1 VETDSIPQQTHEVP
15 QQIDSADLVVGILT
29 ELDSDAISRMCGA
42 LQSLPGPARIA
53 ILQHDTRNS
62 PAELELV
69 AAPDAPSI
77 FFAPSLLTNPDGP
90 GAGPLSMASTYKSVF
105 AAGEKL
111 QSRGCCIIASKHE
124 SSGAHWASELARPML
139 EQNFD
144 LVVPRYAQHRFDG
157 LLNSCII
164 APLIRSLYGRRLH
177 NPMGPDFG
185 VSRRLFQKL
194 LGSDRSGKSGGNGLH
209 PLASLAPA
217 AVCENLSVAEVHFG
231 ARVYPPPDW
240 TNTSS
245 ILAEALG
252 PVFQDMERN
261 ASCWQRTR
269 VSASVLAIGQ
279 PPRVREDTGTV
290 DVGRLVESFQLG
302 NRALQEIWA
311 LVLPPYTLLELK
323 KLSRFTAE
331 QFRMPDDLWVR
342 IVYDFALAHR
352 LRTINRD
359 HLLKSM
365 TPLYLGWVAS
375 YARDMQADDS
385 ITPDERLERL
395 ALAFE
400 AEKPYLVSR
409 WRWPDRF
416 NP

>member
-1 VETDSIPQQTHEVP
+1 METDAIPQPAEEEA

-29 ELDSDAISRMCGA
+29 ELGSDAISRMCGS
-42 LQSLPGPARIA
+42 LQALPGPARIA
-53 ILQHDTRNS
+53 ILQHDTRNG
-62 PAELELV
+62 PA
-69 AAPDAPSI
+69 ATSPDAPSI
-77 FFAPSLLTNPDGP
+77 FFVPSLLTNPDGP
-90 GAGPLSMASTYKSVF
+90 GAGPLGMAETYKSVF

-111 QSRGCCIIASKHE
+111 QSRGCCIVASKHE
-124 SSGAHWASELARPML
+124 SSGAHWASELARPLL
-139 EQNFD
+139 EQNVD

-157 LLNSCII
+157 LLNSGII

-194 LGSDRSGKSGGNGLH
+194 LGTERSGKSGANGFH

-217 AVCENLSVAEVHFG
+217 ALCDNLSVAEVHFG
-231 ARVYPPPDW
+231 ARVYPSPDW
-240 TNTSS
+240 TNASS

-252 PVFQDMERN
+252 PVFVDMERN

-269 VSASVLAIGQ
+269 VSSSVPAIGQ
-279 PPRVREDTGTV
+279 ASRVLNDSGAV
-290 DVGRLVESFQLG
+290 DINRLVESFQLG

-323 KLSRFTAE
+323 KLSRRSVE
-331 QFRMPDDLWVR
+331 QFRMPDVLWVR

-375 YARDMQADDS
+375 YARDVQADES
-385 ITPDERLERL
+385 MTPDQRFERL